1 MSPPVVGLMRFSLVT
16 DRNRGSFKLTRERTL
31 EEAVSL
37 IHDPE
42 RLEQRMALFESMP
55 LRAFEQ
61 QTDQDFKLVVLTSTL
76 LPKSIKRRLRKL
88 AESRDF
94 LVIKTA
100 PPDRSLSRA
109 ASMAARACIIG
120 ERMVTFRIDDDD
132 ALAPDFVAS
141 LKALAA
147 SAASGDMVSFER
159 GLYLQPDGEDFL
171 LQDRT
176 YRNIAIGLATLSDDG
191 RTIFDRG
198 SHVRSDRFPVHVDDR
213 PEAWIRLLH
222 GGSDSGAR
230 IDPALPVERIRPR
243 DLAARLPGFA
253 RLGFDAVH
261 AALTP
266 TRAAA
271 GRD

>member
-1 MSPPVVGLMRFSLVT
+1 
-16 DRNRGSFKLTRERTL
+16 
-31 EEAVSL
+31 
-37 IHDPE
+37 
-42 RLEQRMALFESMP
+42 
-55 LRAFEQ
+55 
-61 QTDQDFKLVVLTSTL
+61 VVLTSTL
-76 LPKSIKRRLRKL
+76 LPKPVKRRLRQL

-109 ASMAARACIIG
+109 ASMAAAACVDG
-120 ERMVTFRIDDDD
+120 GPMVTFRIDDDD

-147 SAASGDMVSFER
+147 VAAPGDMVSFER

-171 LQDRT
+171 LQERN

-198 SHVRSDRFPVHVDDR
+198 SHVRSDKFPVHVDDR

-222 GGSDSGAR
+222 QGSDSGAR
-230 IDPALPVERIRPR
+230 IDPGRPVARIKPQ
-243 DLAARLPGFA
+243 DLAARLPTFS
-253 RLGFDAVH
+253 RLGFAAVH

-266 TRAAA
+266 ARATT
-271 GRD
+271 GRN